1 MFTGII
7 KDLGKVVELSTRGG
21 GGRLELKAEGLDGLK
36 PGDSLAVNGVCLTLA
51 AIRLP
56 LVRMDILKETLALTN
71 LGGLRSGDTVNLEPA
86 LKAGEELG
94 GHLVTG
100 HVEGVGRLISR
111 QSRGEDWIYTVS
123 LPSLL
128 RKNVVMKGSIALEGI
143 SLTIVSLASDSFSV
157 HLIPFTLSHTN
168 LGAKK
173 EGDLLN
179 IETDLIGRYVAQQL
193 DAQSGESSRIDWEY
207 LKETGFLK

>member
-7 KDLGKVVELSTRGG
+7 KSIGKVVEMSSRGG
-21 GGRLELKAEGLDGLK
+21 GGHLQLKAEGLDGLK
-36 PGDSLAVNGVCLTLA
+36 SGDSLAVNGVCLTLSQVQA
-51 AIRLP
+51 PRLW
-56 LVRMDILKETLALTN
+56 MDILGETLSLTN
-71 LGGLRSGDTVNLEPA
+71 LGGLRPGEMVNLEPA

-111 QSRGEDWIYTVS
+111 ESRGEDWIYTVF
-123 LPSLL
+123 LPPRL

-143 SLTIVSLASDSFSV
+143 SLTIAALSSDSFSV
-157 HLIPFTLSHTN
+157 HIIPFTRSHTN
-168 LGAKK
+168 VEVKR

-179 IETDLIGRYVAQQL
+179 IETDLLGKYVSRQL
-193 DAQSGESSRIDWEY
+193 EDQLANSSRIDWEY
-207 LKETGFLK
+207 LQKTGFIK